1 MHGPLGGN
9 TTIEEHTGPN
19 MHGRYH
25 SWRRCFRWAPAVL
38 LVAGACGTEPNPDV
52 GGTWSLTSTS
62 AGGDLVCTVEAL
74 LTITSGGANLTGT
87 LVQEQ
92 VACTSAGEPS
102 EAVAQSYGII
112 GTLEG
117 DDISFSTQE
126 REGHGGCA
134 FTVFEGRAADS
145 TMSGRLETRPVF
157 CQGTFVQM
165 RGTWQAQRR

>member
-1 MHGPLGGN
+1 
-9 TTIEEHTGPN
+9 
-19 MHGRYH
+19 MHGRYYVL
-25 SWRRCFRWAPAVL
+25 RACYRWAPAL
-38 LVAGACGTEPNPDV
+38 LLLAGACGTEPNPDV

-62 AGGDLVCTVEAL
+62 SGGDFACTVEAL
-74 LTITSGGANLTGT
+74 LTITSGGANLSGT
-87 LVQEQ
+87 LVEEQ
-92 VACTSAGEPS
+92 AACTSGGEPT
-102 EAVAQSYGII
+102 EVVAQTYGII
-112 GTLEG
+112 GRLEG

-126 REGHGGCA
+126 REGNSGCA